1 MEELAFTNVGENLK
15 VISEQIIIWRIKYLF
30 VIIEDWDI
38 WMWFGTAISQD
49 NHMNQLN
56 LPPQSTFFERSANRR

>member
-38 WMWFGTAISQD
+38 WI
-49 NHMNQLN
+49 
-56 LPPQSTFFERSANRR
+56 